1 MGCRACGRTPRCGG
15 KSSSLD
21 LLRATAV
28 DVSTSEYKEAIQIM
42 LSKEKAT
49 PSKSDR
55 PENSVLFSLQELRRL
70 EDERVKAEAD
80 ARRAQAEDER
90 LAKAEAEQR
99 ARDEQTRRARE
110 EEERRCR
117 AESEREERQRE
128 DRLRVE
134 EAERRARVEGE
145 LRLRERQ
152 LLEEQRQ
159 RHVRGRRFGR
169 SAGMAVAAG
178 AVLFV
183 AIGGG
188 LAAWASQQHQAEKKA
203 LERENASRDDQARA
217 AQLDFEAKIRALEE
231 KAQRD
236 VAAAKTAKDQ
246 ARILGDLKRQKQAL
260 EAIHPRPPRRTAPP
274 MQPIAAPS
282 KPPFRVPQKP
292 DIKDDP
298 LGGDP
303 AIKSGGF

>member
-1 MGCRACGRTPRCGG
+1 
-15 KSSSLD
+15 
-21 LLRATAV
+21 
-28 DVSTSEYKEAIQIM
+28 M

-80 ARRAQAEDER
+80 ARTAQAQAER
-90 LAKAEAEQR
+90 RAKAEAEQR
-99 ARDEQTRRARE
+99 ARDEETRRARE
-110 EEERRCR
+110 EDERRR
-117 AESEREERQRE
+117 HAESEREERQRE

-159 RHVRGRRFGR
+159 RHVQGRRFGR
-169 SAGMAVAAG
+169 SAAMAAAAG

-183 AIGGG
+183 AVGGG
-188 LAAWASQQHQAEKKA
+188 LAAWAAQQHQAEKKA
-203 LERENASRDDQARA
+203 LEREIDQARA
-217 AQLDFEAKIRALEE
+217 AQLDFEAKIRALED
-231 KAQRD
+231 KARRD
-236 VAAAKTAKDQ
+236 VAEAKTAKDQ

-260 EAIHPRPPRRTAPP
+260 EGARPRPPPRTAPP
-274 MQPIAAPS
+274 MQPAAATP
-282 KPPFRVPQKP
+282 KPPFRVPQRP
-292 DIKDDP
+292 EITDDP

-303 AIKSGGF
+303 AIKGGGF